1 MATGTEFLQQLE
13 TRFGTLS
20 TEEKLEKMVEYRK
33 KLLALQAQGLSEEEA
48 VAQLIAELPLPSPVP
63 VEDEDYGRISHPKKP
78 LLTGLLYAAALLAVL
93 GAGVLFNLLLR

>member
-13 TRFGTLS
+13 TRFNTLS
-20 TEEKLEKMVEYRK
+20 KEEKLEKLVEYRK
-33 KLLALQAQGLSEEEA
+33 KLTALQEQGLSEEEA
-48 VAQLIAELPLPSPVP
+48 VARLESELPLPSPVP
-63 VEDEDYGRISHPKKP
+63 EEDDDCGRVSHPKKP